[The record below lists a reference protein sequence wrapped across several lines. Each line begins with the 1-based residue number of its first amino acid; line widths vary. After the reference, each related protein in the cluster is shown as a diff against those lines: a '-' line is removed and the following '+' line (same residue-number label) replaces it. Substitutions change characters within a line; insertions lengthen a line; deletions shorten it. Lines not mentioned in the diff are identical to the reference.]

1 MVSGMEY
8 QPWQQPN
15 RLSVFLGKITCNLA
29 FDKYKYYTREKR
41 GKGQAELVLDELND
55 CVPSANSTEQIIS
68 DKMLVEVINS
78 FLRSLPSEK
87 RKMFVRRYWYLSSY
101 REIAE
106 DFAMSEN
113 NARNVLLRIRSK
125 LKKYLEKEGIVL

>member
-1 MVSGMEY
+1 M
-8 QPWQQPN
+8 
-15 RLSVFLGKITCNLA
+15 FLGKITRNLA

-41 GKGQAELVLDELND
+41 GKGQAEVALDELNE
-55 CVPSANSTEQIIS
+55 CVPSVNSIEQAVS

-78 FLRSLPSEK
+78 FLRSLPAEK

-113 NARNVLLRIRSK
+113 NARTVLLRIRSK

>member
-15 RLSVFLGKITCNLA
+15 RLSVFLGKITRNLA

-41 GKGQAELVLDELND
+41 G
-55 CVPSANSTEQIIS
+55 
-68 DKMLVEVINS
+68 
-78 FLRSLPSEK
+78 
-87 RKMFVRRYWYLSSY
+87 
-101 REIAE
+101 IAE

-113 NARNVLLRIRSK
+113 NARIVLLRIRSK
-125 LKKYLEKEGIVL
+125 LKQYLEKEGIVL